1 MKEIIRKPA
10 AVFVLTLILVSTIL
24 FIFPI
29 NLFDGEVVFSAN
41 GSEFTRPM
49 KMSLSY
55 FIGLGISKED
65 LVGVKD
71 FHLVGMGYFMV
82 FLMLGA
88 LPTLIAYRVWIG
100 NQPKK

>member
-1 MKEIIRKPA
+1 MKEIIRKPM

-24 FIFPI
+24 FTIPI
-29 NLFDGEVVFSAN
+29 NLFDGEVVFSVN
-41 GSEFTRPM
+41 GVERTEPV

-55 FIGLGISKED
+55 FIGLGISDED
-65 LVGVKD
+65 LQDVKS

-82 FLMLGA
+82 VLMFVA
-88 LPTLIAYRVWIG
+88 FPALIAYRVWIS

>member
-1 MKEIIRKPA
+1 M

-24 FIFPI
+24 FTLPI
-29 NLFDGEVVFSAN
+29 NLFDGEVVYDVN
-41 GSEFTRPM
+41 GVEFTEPI

-55 FIGLGISKED
+55 FIGLGISNED
-65 LVGVKD
+65 LVDVKS

-82 FLMLGA
+82 FLMLIA
-88 LPTLIAYRVWIG
+88 FPALIAYRVWIG